1 MVPLSDLI
9 TEVVL
14 DPIKTVL
21 VVYFPQ
27 EKEGDSVCPSLV
39 SEETYCKAARRQ
51 KTSECVLIVMWWR

>member
-27 EKEGDSVCPSLV
+27 VKEGESV
-39 SEETYCKAARRQ
+39 
-51 KTSECVLIVMWWR
+51 